1 MYFMRHR
8 MAQIW
13 RHSAVSRT
21 QARMFN
27 KRTTYQRF
35 GDKQAVWQTRRFWYT
50 TGTGT
55 VCGAVYYRSH
65 LEDSPT
71 GRRRFINV
79 TPSEESQ
86 LGASAYLQTLNT
98 YKAQLIPRTSPISQY
113 VHKVALRIIRASN
126 LPGSW
131 EIHVINSREQ
141 NAFVLPGNKIFVFS
155 GLLNVAQTEDALA
168 TVLAHEIAHVYA
180 RHSAEK
186 LSAAKA
192 LQILYMLVSL
202 FVDAGAADI
211 GRSMATLLVE
221 LPNSRQCE
229 QEADEIG
236 LEFMARA
243 CYDPQE
249 AVGLWQRMQENEQ
262 MVPQLLST
270 HPSTAKRIENIQ
282 NMVPNALLKREAANC
297 PSRDHTQTF
306 FKQLGL

>member
-1 MYFMRHR
+1 MQFISQR
-8 MAQIW
+8 MWPI
-13 RHSAVSRT
+13 RRLSLGTRT
-21 QARMFN
+21 QTRLFN
-27 KRTTYQRF
+27 NRPPYQRF
-35 GDKQAVWQTRRFWYT
+35 NNKQKFWQTRTFWYT

-55 VCGAVYYRSH
+55 VCGAIYYQSH

-79 TPSEESQ
+79 SSAEETQ
-86 LGASAYLQTLNT
+86 LGASAYMQTMAT
-98 YKAQLIPRTSPISQY
+98 YRFQIVPHTSPVSQY
-113 VHKVALRIIRASN
+113 VHKVAHRIIRAAN
-126 LPGSW
+126 IPGSW
-131 EIHVINSREQ
+131 EIHVINSREK

-155 GLLNVAQTEDALA
+155 GLLSVANTEDALA
-168 TVLAHEIAHVYA
+168 TVLAHEIAHVFA

-192 LQILYMLVSL
+192 LQLLYIFVSL
-202 FVDAGAADI
+202 FVDPSAAEM

-243 CYDPQE
+243 CYDPHQ
-249 AVGLWQRMQENEQ
+249 AVELWQRMQENEQ

-270 HPSTAKRIENIQ
+270 HPSTAKRIENIR
-282 NMVPNALLKREAANC
+282 NMVPRALMKKEASC
-297 PSRDHTQTF
+297 PPNDLTQTF